1 MTVSSTSNKVSL
13 VGNGTN
19 DTFAYNFPIFTGEES
34 TLNVYV
40 DSVEKTL
47 TTHYTV
53 TGAGVSTGGNV
64 VFTSGNI
71 PANTAKVVIERV
83 LARTQLSDWNDYDKF
98 PAETLEDTVDR
109 LTLIASELDEVDSR
123 SLKLATTVTDLG
135 TVEIDATAA
144 ARANKVFAFDGSGD
158 LSITTEIGTFQGNW
172 ATSTGYVVRDLV
184 KDSSNNNIY
193 TCITAHTSSGST
205 PISTNTDSAK
215 WSLIVDA
222 ASAATS
228 ATAAAASETAAAAS
242 ETAAAASATTAT
254 TQAGI
259 ATTQAGTSTTQATA
273 SAASASAAS
282 TSQSAAATSATAAA
296 ASYDSF
302 DDRYLGAKSS
312 NPTLDNDGDA
322 LVDGA
327 LFFHTGNN
335 IMMVYDLG
343 TTTWLRTTPTS
354 TDQGHINTVSGIA
367 ANVTTVAGIAA
378 NVTTVAGISA
388 NTTTV
393 AGISGNVTSVA
404 GIASDVTA
412 VAADASDIGTVAAD
426 GTDIGLVAGSIAN
439 VNTVATNIANVNRYG
454 SEYTIAT
461 SAPGAPSSGDLWYDS
476 SATNQLKFYNG
487 TSWVGIAPG
496 ITAETDPN
504 AAALALALG

>member
-1 MTVSSTSNKVSL
+1 MTVSSTSNKVSFT
-13 VGNGTN
+13 GNGSTT
-19 DTFAYNFPIFTGEES
+19 TFAYNFPIFTGEES

-40 DSVEKTL
+40 DSVKKTL

-71 PANTAKVVIERV
+71 PASGDKVVIERV

-135 TVEIDATAA
+135 TVEINATAA

-158 LSITTEIGTFQGNW
+158 LSITTEIGTFKGNW
-172 ATSTGYVVRDLV
+172 AASTAFVVRDIV
-184 KDSSNNNIY
+184 KDTNNNNIY
-193 TCITAHTSSGST
+193 ICKTAHTSSGAV
-205 PISTNTDSAK
+205 PISSNTDVAK
-215 WSLIVDA
+215 WDLLVDA
-222 ASAATS
+222 ASATTS
-228 ATAAAASETAAAAS
+228 QTAAAASATAAAAS

-254 TQAGI
+254 TQAGT
-259 ATTQAGTSTTQATA
+259 ATTQAGTATTQATA
-273 SAASASAAS
+273 SAGSATAAAS
-282 TSQSAAATSATAAA
+282 SATGAASSATAAA

-302 DDRYLGAKSS
+302 DDRYLGPKSS
-312 NPTLDNDGDA
+312 NPTLDNDSNA
-322 LVDGA
+322 LIDGA

-335 IMMVYDLG
+335 VMMVYDLG

-367 ANVTTVAGIAA
+367 ANVTTVAGISA

-404 GIASDVTA
+404 GIASDVTT
-412 VAADASDIGTVAAD
+412 VAADASDIGVVAAD
-426 GTDIGLVAGSIAN
+426 GTDIGLVAGSITN
-439 VNTVATNIANVNRYG
+439 VNTVAGTISDVNRYS

-461 SAPGAPSSGDLWYDS
+461 SAPGSPSSGDLWYDS
-476 SATNQLKFYNG
+476 SATNLLKYYNG
-487 TSWVGIAPG
+487 TAWVGIAPG